1 MWRSGRLY
9 YRQRVPTSLLSIVG
23 KREIWR
29 SLGTDSLT
37 VALRRS
43 HEIAASIERYFEAAR
58 SQAGLPVDHKI
69 LSMADEKLAIR
80 AEASSTE
87 AVVSLTLREVYDTYM
102 TDPTRDWSPR
112 TRMAY
117 ETTRRQALSLLG
129 GDTPIRSI
137 TRAHCREMIELLRWL
152 PRNSSKIYPKL
163 SPVEIAAKSRK
174 MGRTDLISPAN
185 INTYLNKLC
194 GVFNW
199 AMKEQFID
207 RNPAVGLKVPDPI
220 LRREKR
226 LPFAMTQLQA
236 IFAAPLYVGCQDDGH
251 GYARPGDQRP
261 KTARFWIPLIG
272 LFCGLRLNEICQLDV
287 ADIKVVEDVPCFW
300 VTASTEADETDKRLK
315 TSSSERL
322 VPIHPYLLELSFM
335 TFVGDRRASR
345 NTKLFGEIEVGCL
358 GYRSS
363 TFSQWFRR
371 FVKKAGADSPKTCFH
386 SLRHNFRDAMRE
398 ARLDRDIALA
408 LGGWSRAGGSGGS
421 ASVSD
426 AYGSGYRVGTLLEAI
441 GQVAY
446 PDIDLSHL
454 GRP

>member
-1 MWRSGRLY
+1 M
-9 YRQRVPTSLLSIVG
+9 
-23 KREIWR
+23 
-29 SLGTDSLT
+29 GTDSPT

-69 LSMADEKLAIR
+69 LSVADAKLAIR
-80 AEASSTE
+80 AKASSNET
-87 AVVSLTLREVYDTYM
+87 VVSLTLREVYDTYM

-129 GDTPIRSI
+129 GDLPIRSI

-163 SPVEIAAKSRK
+163 SPVEIAAKSREA
-174 MGRTDLISPAN
+174 GRTDLISPAN

-207 RNPAVGLKVPDPI
+207 RNPAVGLKVPDPV

-226 LPFAMTQLQA
+226 LPFSMTQLTA

-251 GYARPGDQRP
+251 GYAKPGDQRP

-287 ADIKVVEDVPCFW
+287 ADIKVIEDVTCFW
-300 VTASTEADETDKRLK
+300 VTASTEAGGTDKRLK

-322 VPIHPYLLELSFM
+322 VPVHPYLLDLGFM
-335 TFVGDRRASR
+335 KFVGDRRASR
-345 NTKLFGEIEVGCL
+345 DAKLFGEIEVGCL

-371 FVKKAGADSPKTCFH
+371 FVRKAGADSAKTCFH
-386 SLRHNFRDAMRE
+386 SLRHNFRDALRE
-398 ARLDRDIALA
+398 AQVDRDIALA
-408 LGGWSRAGGSGGS
+408 LGGWSRGGGGGGS

-426 AYGSGYRVGTLLEAI
+426 AYGSGYRVGTLLAALSN
-441 GQVAY
+441 VAY
-446 PDIDLSHL
+446 PDLNLAHLSDQRPL
-454 GRP
+454 PECGLLPPIGGR

>member
-9 YRQRVPTSLLSIVG
+9 YRQRVPASLLSIVG

-29 SLGTDSLT
+29 SLGTDSPT

-69 LSMADEKLAIR
+69 LSVADAKLAIR
-80 AEASSTE
+80 AEASSVE

-117 ETTRRQALSLLG
+117 ETTRKQALSLLG

-163 SPVEIAAKSRK
+163 SPVEIAAKSRET
-174 MGRTDLISPAN
+174 GRTDLISPAN

-207 RNPAVGLKVPDPI
+207 RNPAVGLKVPDPVH
-220 LRREKR
+220 RREKR
-226 LPFAMTQLQA
+226 LPFSMTQLQA
-236 IFAAPLYVGCQDDGH
+236 IFSAPLYVGCQDEGH
-251 GYARPGDQRP
+251 GYAKVGDKRP

-287 ADIKVVEDVPCFW
+287 ADIRVVENIACFW
-300 VTASTEADETDKRLK
+300 VTASTQADETDKRLK

-322 VPIHPYLLELSFM
+322 VPIHPYLLDLGFM
-335 TFVGDRRASR
+335 KFVGERRALR
-345 NTKLFGEIEVGCL
+345 DTKLFSEILVGCL

-371 FVKKAGADSPKTCFH
+371 FVRKAGADSPKTCFH

-398 ARLDRDIALA
+398 ARMDRDIALA
-408 LGGWSRAGGSGGS
+408 LGGWSRTGGSGGS

-426 AYGSGYRVGTLLEAI
+426 AYGSGYRVATLLEAI
-441 GQVAY
+441 AQIAY
-446 PDIDLSHL
+446 SDLILDHL
-454 GRP
+454 RD